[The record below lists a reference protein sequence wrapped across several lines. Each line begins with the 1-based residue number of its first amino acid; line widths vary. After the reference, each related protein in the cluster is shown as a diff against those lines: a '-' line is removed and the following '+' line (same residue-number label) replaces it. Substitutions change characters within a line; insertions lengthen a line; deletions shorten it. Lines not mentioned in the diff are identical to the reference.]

1 MGAWKQQTNEYL
13 GNNLQGQ
20 WQLKAPT
27 RSTPSLL
34 PLLHPISS
42 SFCCCYSSV
51 TKLCLIFVTPW
62 TAVCQASLSF
72 PISHSLLKLMSAESV
87 MPSNHL
93 TLCLPLLYLPSIFPS
108 IRVFASSG
116 QSIGASASASVL
128 PMNSPG
134 RFPLGLTGL
143 ISLQSKGLSRVFSN
157 TTIWKPYFFST
168 QPSLWSNSHM
178 HTWLLEK
185 TIALTKWTFVSKV
198 MSLLFNTLSSFVI
211 AFLQRSKSLLILW
224 FHGYSHCLQWF
235 WSPRK

>member
-1 MGAWKQQTNEYL
+1 MNTLEIISK
-13 GNNLQGQ
+13 GQ
-20 WQLKAPT
+20 WQLKAPR
-27 RSTPSLL
+27 RSTPSL
-34 PLLHPISS
+34 PPSLHPISS

-51 TKLCLIFVTPW
+51 TKLCLISVTPW

-157 TTIWKPYFFST
+157 TTIWKPHFFST
-168 QPSLWSNSHM
+168 QPYGP
-178 HTWLLEK
+178 T
-185 TIALTKWTFVSKV
+185 LTCIHDYWKNHSFDQMDLCQQSDVS
-198 MSLLFNTLSSFVI
+198 
-211 AFLQRSKSLLILW
+211 AF
-224 FHGYSHCLQWF
+224 
-235 WSPRK
+235 